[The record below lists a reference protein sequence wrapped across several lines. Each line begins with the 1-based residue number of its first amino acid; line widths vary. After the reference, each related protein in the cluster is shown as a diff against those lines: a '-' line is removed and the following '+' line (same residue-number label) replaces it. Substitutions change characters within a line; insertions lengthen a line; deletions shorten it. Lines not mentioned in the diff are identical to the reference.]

1 MTGAKDIRRLREEL
15 IAEIKAKAKQMEIAA
30 QMDVAE
36 QMYKM
41 VEEGTPRQ
49 VIAKTF
55 GVGIATVHRRLKA
68 YADYHNIEESTDCTP
83 QKANQPIYIC

>member
-1 MTGAKDIRRLREEL
+1 
-15 IAEIKAKAKQMEIAA
+15 
-30 QMDVAE
+30 MDVAE

-68 YADYHNIEESTDCTP
+68 YADYHNIE
-83 QKANQPIYIC
+83 

>member
-68 YADYHNIEESTDCTP
+68 YADYHNIE
-83 QKANQPIYIC
+83 

>member
-68 YADYHNIEESTDCTP
+68 YA
-83 QKANQPIYIC
+83 NQPIYIC

>member
-15 IAEIKAKAKQMEIAA
+15 IAEVKAKAKQMEIAA
-30 QMDVAE
+30 QMDVAQ
-36 QMYKM
+36 QMFKM

-68 YADYHNIEESTDCTP
+68 
-83 QKANQPIYIC
+83 

>member
-68 YADYHNIEESTDCTP
+68 YADYHNIERGEDGRFK
-83 QKANQPIYIC
+83 KAK

>member
-68 YADYHNIEESTDCTP
+68 YADYHNIERKEDGRFR
-83 QKANQPIYIC
+83 KAK

>member
-1 MTGAKDIRRLREEL
+1 MSKEIKKLREEL
-15 IAEIKAKAKQMEIAA
+15 IAEVKAKSKQMELAA
-30 QMDVAE
+30 QMDVAK
-36 QMYKM
+36 QMFKM

-68 YADYHNIEESTDCTP
+68 YADYHNIERKEDGRFR
-83 QKANQPIYIC
+83 KAK

>member
-49 VIAKTF
+49 VI
-55 GVGIATVHRRLKA
+55 TVHRRLKA
-68 YADYHNIEESTDCTP
+68 YADYHNIERKEDGRF
-83 QKANQPIYIC
+83 KKNK